1 MPLRELQKWQQKTKL
16 ITRKDRNMKKVVIVD
31 AVRTAMG
38 KSKNGSFRNTRAETL
53 SAALM
58 EALMERN
65 PKVNPGEIE
74 DIIWGCVQQTLEQGY
89 NIGRN
94 AQLMTRIPKT
104 VSAQTVNRLCG
115 SSMTALHMAAQGI
128 MSEQG
133 DIYLVG
139 GVEHMGHVPM
149 THGIDFNPESSK
161 VMAKAAG
168 NMGITAELLGRM
180 HQIDRKSQ
188 DEFALRSHQ
197 NAKRATQ
204 EGRFKEEIV
213 PVLATDENG
222 LPFMMDQDEVYRD
235 DANIE
240 SLNKLRPVFD
250 PRGGT
255 VTAGNASALSD
266 GAAALLV
273 MSEEKAKELGVEI
286 LAYVK
291 SFASVGCD
299 PSIMGYGP
307 VPASKKA
314 LKRAN
319 LKAEDIQLW
328 ELNEAFAAQSLP
340 VLKDL
345 GLADKAQE
353 IVNVNGGAIA
363 LGHPLGCSGSR
374 ICATLLHEMKK
385 RDLKYGVAT
394 MCIGLGQGVATVF
407 ERA

>member
-1 MPLRELQKWQQKTKL
+1 
-16 ITRKDRNMKKVVIVD
+16 MKKVVIVD

-38 KSKNGSFRNTRAETL
+38 KSKNGSFRNVRAEEL
-53 SAALM
+53 SAKLMDAL
-58 EALMERN
+58 LERN
-65 PKVNPGEIE
+65 PQVKPEEIE

-89 NIGRN
+89 NIARN
-94 AQLMTRIPKT
+94 AQLMTRIPKQ

-115 SSMTALHMAAQGI
+115 SSMTALHMATQGV
-128 MSEQG
+128 MSSQG

-180 HQIDRKSQ
+180 HKIDRKSQ
-188 DEFALRSHQ
+188 DEFALRSHL
-197 NAKRATQ
+197 NAKKATE
-204 EGRFKEEIV
+204 EGRFKDEII
-213 PVLATDENG
+213 PIQGHDAQG
-222 LPFMMDQDEVYRD
+222 LPYMVDKDEVYRE
-235 DANIE
+235 DANLE
-240 SLNKLRPVFD
+240 ALSKLRPVFD
-250 PRGGT
+250 PKAGT

-266 GAAALLV
+266 GASALLV
-273 MSEEKAKELGVEI
+273 MSEDKAKELGLEPM
-286 LAYVK
+286 AYVR
-291 SFASVGCD
+291 SFAAAGCD

-307 VPASKKA
+307 VPSTKKA
-314 LKRAN
+314 LKKAG
-319 LKAEDIQLW
+319 LKVEDIQLW

-345 GLADKAQE
+345 GLADKAAE

-363 LGHPLGCSGSR
+363 LGHPLGCSGAR
-374 ICATLLHEMKK
+374 ICGTLLHEMKK
-385 RDLKYGVAT
+385 RELQFGVAT

-407 ERA
+407 ERVSK